1 MINGRCVRQHGR
13 GRLTWGSVKASP
25 EAQLRLLEL
34 ADLDAELG
42 RLDHRRRGLPEHA
55 ELDRLEQRD
64 AELRDTAASLEA
76 EQGDLRRA
84 QVKAEADVDQVRSR
98 IDRDRKRLDAG
109 QVTSPRDLENLQS
122 EIASLARRQSD
133 LEEVVLE
140 IMERQETAQE
150 RRDAAAAER
159 VQIASDRD
167 EVTARRDA
175 SLSEIGEQAGKATD
189 QRASVAAEVPDDLLT
204 LYERMREQHNGVG
217 AAALRRGRCE
227 GCHLSLNTV
236 DLNSIRAADLDEVL
250 RCEECRRI
258 LVRTP
263 ESGL

>member
-1 MINGRCVRQHGR
+1 
-13 GRLTWGSVKASP
+13 VKASP

-42 RLDHRRRGLPEHA
+42 RLEHRRQGLPEHA

-64 AELRDTAASLEA
+64 AQLRATAASLEA

-84 QVKAEADVDQVRSR
+84 QAKAEADVDQVRLR
-98 IDRDRKRLDAG
+98 VDRDRKRLDAG
-109 QVTSPRDLENLQS
+109 QVSSPRELENLQS

-133 LEEVVLE
+133 LEEVVLDV
-140 IMERQETAQE
+140 MERQEAVQGS
-150 RRDAAAAER
+150 RDAAAAER
-159 VQIASDRD
+159 AEIAAARD
-167 EVTARRDA
+167 IVGARRDA
-175 SLSEIGEQAGKATD
+175 ALAEIAEQAGKAAD
-189 QRASVAAEVPDDLLT
+189 RRASVAGQEPPDLLT
-204 LYERMREQHNGVG
+204 LYERMREQHGGVG

-227 GCHLSLNTV
+227 GCHLPLSTV
-236 DLNSIRAADLDEVL
+236 DLNDIRAADPDEVL

-258 LVRTP
+258 LVRTS